1 MFVWLCSS
9 NVASW
14 VTPGSFSSS
23 WITRYPSIFRPL
35 TAANFKCCASEWLNM
50 AGLELR
56 MPSQRLSDVGISMLH
71 SFSRAILL
79 AGHSKSFWNKKHS
92 GNENISK
99 FWLGILPQSK
109 HIWTHI
115 YISTDRVTFFIHPQK
130 YRFRSTILPP
140 SSPPFRQ
147 DCDSSTS
154 AISGNL
160 WQVSSCASLGL
171 TEVLRWVRWWVWW
184 LWCFLFFP

>member
-1 MFVWLCSS
+1 
-9 NVASW
+9 
-14 VTPGSFSSS
+14 
-23 WITRYPSIFRPL
+23 
-35 TAANFKCCASEWLNM
+35 M

-115 YISTDRVTFFIHPQK
+115 YNYLYTHKRGHYIIPPKNTGPVNH
-130 YRFRSTILPP
+130 P
-140 SSPPFRQ
+140 SSIVSPFRQ

-171 TEVLRWVRWWVWW
+171 TEVVR
-184 LWCFLFFP
+184 

>member
-1 MFVWLCSS
+1 
-9 NVASW
+9 
-14 VTPGSFSSS
+14 
-23 WITRYPSIFRPL
+23 
-35 TAANFKCCASEWLNM
+35 M

-92 GNENISK
+92 GNENSSK

-115 YISTDRVTFFIHPQK
+115 YNYLYTHKPGRYII
-130 YRFRSTILPP
+130 PP
-140 SSPPFRQ
+140 KNTGSGQPSFLHRTPPFRQ

-171 TEVLRWVRWWVWW
+171 TEVLR
-184 LWCFLFFP
+184 